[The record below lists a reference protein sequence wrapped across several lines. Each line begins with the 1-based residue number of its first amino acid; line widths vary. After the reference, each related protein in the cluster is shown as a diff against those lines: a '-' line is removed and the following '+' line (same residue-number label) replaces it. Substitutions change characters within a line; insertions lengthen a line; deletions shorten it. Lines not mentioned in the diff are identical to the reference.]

1 MTTANI
7 PTIDLTKGEEAD
19 QAAAT
24 AAKAAHAA
32 AAFALDAAHGAEKRA
47 RDVEAA
53 ADAPQPKRQ
62 RTDDTAGDGA
72 GPEDRREQLQRH
84 AAHMA
89 HKVFV
94 DDELTIDAPDVKDG
108 TYVVGV
114 AENSFDCDNDDVIGL
129 LDDFFSGVHEDL
141 ANDIWEVFTHAD
153 ECPEYERLFG
163 DDALRIELTVEV
175 RKKKA
180 SVTKAT
186 VPAISDQ
193 QWQEIVSIAGDE

>member
-7 PTIDLTKGEEAD
+7 LTIDLTKGEEAD
-19 QAAAT
+19 QAAAS

-53 ADAPQPKRQ
+53 AGAPQPKRQ

-94 DDELTIDAPDVKDG
+94 DDELTIDAPDVQDG

-114 AENSFDCDNDDVIGL
+114 DENSFKGKNDDVIGL
-129 LDDFFSGVHEDL
+129 LDDEFGDVHEDL

-175 RKKKA
+175 REKKA

-186 VPAISDQ
+186 VPPIGDQ